1 MTSSELERLTTV
13 EIGSRIRR
21 WRERRGMTQTTL
33 AEKIGVSQVQVS
45 SLERAYRDLRVTTAL
60 DLAQALGVSLQTLVT
75 KDPA

>member
-13 EIGSRIRR
+13 EIGGRIRR

-33 AEKIGVSQVQVS
+33 GEKIGVSQVQVS

-60 DLAQALGVSLQTLVT
+60 EIAAALGVTLQTLVT
-75 KDPA
+75 KDPT